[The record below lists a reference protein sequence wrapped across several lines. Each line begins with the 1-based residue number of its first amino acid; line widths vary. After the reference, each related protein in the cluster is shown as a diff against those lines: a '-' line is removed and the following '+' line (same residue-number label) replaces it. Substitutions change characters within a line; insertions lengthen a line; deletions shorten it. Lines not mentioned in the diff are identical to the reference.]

1 MIERTIIMSKNTDN
15 DNTFEFIEMADS
27 MDDDEYD
34 PDDFAFDDEDE
45 DTVDNEDHIE
55 YMLDHAW
62 ERENP

>member
-15 DNTFEFIEMADS
+15 DNAFEFIEMTEPT
-27 MDDDEYD
+27 DDDEYD

-45 DTVDNEDHIE
+45 DAVDNEDHIE